1 MELSSLQRPLC
12 VAGRLG
18 RGKKGALGT
27 MGRGKRGREVSAFPL
42 FPLSPTRLLLF
53 IHEYPAGASGGGE
66 SSKTIK
72 GKEVPSV
79 SVKIHWERGH
89 EGWPNSAT

>member
-1 MELSSLQRPLC
+1 MCRRE
-12 VAGRLG
+12 AGERE
-18 RGKKGALGT
+18 KGALGT
-27 MGRGKRGREVSAFPL
+27 MGRGKREREVSAFPL

-79 SVKIHWERGH
+79 SVKIHGERGH